1 MKKRTTRTKA
11 AVVSGGA
18 VMVSIALAAGIPMLR
33 AQQAPTPAPASKP
46 PASTVYMNPRAGND
60 DPRVGLKGGLYD
72 AGEAAFGIEHLAT
85 LPKPPGFAPDSA
97 EGGDNPN
104 TPGGGAPPPA
114 PADPAAA
121 ARTPAEGAPAAG
133 APAAG
138 GRPRVSQYGSTN
150 SDLAFSGNH
159 LFVGNY
165 KGINTYDIDNPKE
178 IKLRTSLVCP
188 GGQGDVS
195 VYGHLLFMSAEA
207 INGRTDCGTQGIPLP
222 AGYVPPPMP
231 PPPPPTPAPTAT
243 AGGPA
248 APAEPAFRPRP
259 LPPASKDRFR
269 GVRIFDISDI
279 ANPKQV
285 AAVQSCRG
293 SHTHSLLVDPKDK
306 DNVYIYISGTGQV
319 RQEEELAGCT
329 GGDPTKNPN
338 TALFRIDIIKVPLAH
353 PEEAKI
359 VNSPRIFTDSQ
370 TGALNGLWKGGNHGE
385 GTQRTSV
392 TDQCHDI
399 TIYASLGLAAGA
411 CSGNGILLDISDPIH
426 PVRIEAV
433 SDPNY
438 SYWHSANFS
447 NDGSKVLFTDEWG
460 GGGQPRCRATD
471 PMNWGA
477 DAIFTLKDRKLTLAS
492 YYKMPAPQSDM
503 ENCVAH
509 NGSLIPIPGR
519 DIEVQAWYQG
529 GLSVVDFTDASHPV
543 EIAFYDRGPVDSTKR
558 GMAGFWS
565 TYWYNGYIYGSE
577 IARGVDVFK
586 LVPNKYITQNEI
598 DASNQVHFD
607 ELNVQNQP
615 HVVWPANFVVA
626 RAYIDQLKRD
636 SALDPKRIA
645 ALEDAMAKVDA
656 HADKKNVAQ
665 LKLMA
670 ASLDK
675 SAVSAK
681 TPVDAKRMKALAEV
695 IEKSASARL

>member
-1 MKKRTTRTKA
+1 MAELTARTKA
-11 AVVSGGA
+11 TVVSGG
-18 VMVSIALAAGIPMLR
+18 VLMTLITMAAGISMLR
-33 AQQAPTPAPASKP
+33 AQQGTAPAPTSKA
-46 PASTVYMNPRAGND
+46 ASTVYTNPRSGAD

-85 LPKPPGFAPDSA
+85 LPKPPGFAPDNEA
-97 EGGDNPN
+97 GGDNPN
-104 TPGGGAPPPA
+104 TPFAGSAPTPA
-114 PADPAAA
+114 PADPTAA
-121 ARTPAEGAPAAG
+121 ARTPAGTTPTAA
-133 APAAG
+133 A
-138 GRPRVSQYGSTN
+138 RPRMSQYGATN

-207 INGRTDCGTQGIPLP
+207 INGRIDCGTQGIPLP
-222 AGYVPPPMP
+222 AGYVPPPATP
-231 PPPPPTPAPTAT
+231 PPAPPTPAPTAT
-243 AGGPA
+243 TGGPA
-248 APAEPAFRPRP
+248 APAEPEFRPRP

-269 GVRIFDISDI
+269 GVRIFDISDLS
-279 ANPKQV
+279 NPKQV

-319 RQEEELAGCT
+319 RQEEELSGCT
-329 GGDPTKNPN
+329 GGDPAKNPN

-370 TGALNGLWKGGNHGE
+370 TGALNGLWKGGTHGE
-385 GTQRTSV
+385 GTQKTSV

-399 TIYASLGLAAGA
+399 TIFSSLGLAAGA
-411 CSGNGILLDISDPIH
+411 CSGNGILLDISDPVH
-426 PVRIEAV
+426 PARIEAV

-447 NDGSKVLFTDEWG
+447 NDGTKVLFTDEWG

-477 DAIFTLKDRKLTLAS
+477 DAIFTLKDKKLTLAS
-492 YYKMPAPQSDM
+492 YYKMPAPQTDV

-519 DIEVQAWYQG
+519 DVEVQAWYQG
-529 GLSVVDFTDASHPV
+529 GLSVVDFTDASHPI
-543 EIAFYDRGPVDSTKR
+543 EIAYFDRGPVDSTKR

-577 IARGVDVFK
+577 IARGVDVFR

-615 HVVWPANFVVA
+615 KIVWPANFVVA

-636 SALDPKRIA
+636 NSLDPKRIS
-645 ALEDAMAKVDA
+645 ALEMAMAKVDA

-670 ASLDK
+670 TSLDRD
-675 SAVSAK
+675 AASAK
-681 TPVDAKRMKALAEV
+681 SPIDAKRMRALAQV
-695 IEKSASARL
+695 IENSAGARL